1 MKRLRDIM
9 RHGFLFTI
17 QRSATVADA
26 VRTMAANNVGIVA
39 ILDGDRLCGVFS
51 ERDVVRKVV
60 DRGLDPAE
68 THLADVMTTRLV
80 VADVDEDYQSAM
92 QKMDQANIRH
102 LPVVSGERLLSMLSI
117 RDLMRVAI
125 EDHGAEIE
133 YLKEYLYQVPPG
145 VSDPPGARDRRSHP

>member
-1 MKRLRDIM
+1 MKKLRDIM
-9 RHGFLFTI
+9 RQGFLFTI
-17 QRSATVADA
+17 QRGATVAEA

-39 ILDGDRLCGVFS
+39 VLDGDRLVGVFS

-60 DRGLDPAE
+60 ARGLDPAR
-68 THLADVMTTRLV
+68 TPVADVMTARLV
-80 VADVDEDYQSAM
+80 VADADEDYQSAM
-92 QKMDQANIRH
+92 SKMDQANIRH

-125 EDHGAEIE
+125 EDRGAEIE

-145 VSDPPGARDRRSHP
+145 VGP